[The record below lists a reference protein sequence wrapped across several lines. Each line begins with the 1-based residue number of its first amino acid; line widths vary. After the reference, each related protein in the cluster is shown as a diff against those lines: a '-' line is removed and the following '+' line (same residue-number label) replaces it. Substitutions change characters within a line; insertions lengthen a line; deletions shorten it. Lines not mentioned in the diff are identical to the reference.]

1 MHQEE
6 TKEIIKINQHVNGKG
21 RKKKSNKNKH
31 LKKAKNDQQIYDL
44 INRARHPSKRPIA
57 QTRGGKG
64 HKEQT
69 TALESAHTCS
79 AVPR

>member
-1 MHQEE
+1 MERGE
-6 TKEIIKINQHVNGKG
+6 KRNQT
-21 RKKKSNKNKH
+21 KNKH

-69 TALESAHTCS
+69 TALERAHTCS
-79 AVPR
+79 AVPRQYERIIS